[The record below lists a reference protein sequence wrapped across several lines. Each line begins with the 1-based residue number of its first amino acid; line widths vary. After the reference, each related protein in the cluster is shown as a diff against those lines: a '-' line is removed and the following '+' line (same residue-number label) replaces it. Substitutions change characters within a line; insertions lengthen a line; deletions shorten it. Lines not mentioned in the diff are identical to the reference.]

1 MILAI
6 LILKR
11 TGENICSR
19 TYGPTTWNET
29 LTSGFISATFDF
41 TQKTFGTEIQD
52 IELGPYRILFELT
65 NDFIIVAFYEKAD
78 SIINIQKKLVKLR
91 DTIYSEYGTILNE
104 PSWCLE
110 DFKGLG
116 EVVDKI
122 ISEYYDIDIG
132 EDLRNQYK
140 NILDDFRS
148 NAEILDCDLISSSG
162 VPLTKEWNKEFL
174 DLCLRMIDAF
184 WKSQQYVLDQIILSY
199 EQRTLILHKVND
211 NFVLSALI
219 RRNTPIGM
227 ATYLVDET
235 SNYIAKL
242 S

>member
-11 TGENICSR
+11 SGENIFSR
-19 TYGPTTWNET
+19 TYGPTQWNET

-41 TQKTFGTEIQD
+41 TQKTFGSEIQD
-52 IELGPYRILFELT
+52 IELGPYRILFELSD
-65 NDFIIVAFYEKAD
+65 DFIIVAFYEKAD
-78 SIINIQKKLVKLR
+78 SIINVQNKLVELNH
-91 DTIYSEYGTILNE
+91 TIYSKFGDVLKNE
-104 PSWCLE
+104 SWCLE
-110 DFKGLG
+110 DFGGLA
-116 EVVDKI
+116 EIVDKI
-122 ISEYYDIDIG
+122 VAEYYDIDIK
-132 EDLRNQYK
+132 EELKKQYK
-140 NILDDFRS
+140 EILDNFRS
-148 NAEILDCDLISSSG
+148 NAEILDCDLITSSG
-162 VPLTKEWNKEFL
+162 VPLTKEWNQDFL

-184 WKSQQYVLDQIILSY
+184 WKTKQYVLDQIILSY

-235 SNYIAKL
+235 SDTIAKL
-242 S
+242 G

>member
-19 TYGPTTWNET
+19 SYGPTKWDET

-52 IELGPYRILFELT
+52 IELGPYRISFELT
-65 NDFIIVAFYEKAD
+65 KDFIIVAFYEKSD
-78 SIINIQKKLVKLR
+78 SIINIQEKLLELK
-91 DTIYSEYGTILNE
+91 DNIYTQYKDVLKD

-116 EVVDKI
+116 EIVDKI
-122 ISEYYDIDIG
+122 IAEYYDIDIE
-132 EDLRNQYK
+132 EDLRKQYRD
-140 NILDDFRS
+140 ILDNFRS
-148 NAEILDCDLISSSG
+148 NAEILDCDLITSSG

-227 ATYLVDET
+227 ATYLVEET
-235 SNYIAKL
+235 SENIAKL
-242 S
+242 G